1 MARRLVLRFP
11 QRFRMP
17 VRMKDVARDLNVSV
31 VTVSKALRD
40 QSDIS
45 QATKKRIL
53 KRARELNYQPN
64 WIARSLVSGRTH
76 TIGLVVPDLMYSFFA
91 EVAKGLSA
99 KLRPSGYQVVISI
112 SEEDPGLEREEVDLL
127 LARRVDG
134 LVLASAQPPTS
145 PALFRAIEERKVPY
159 VLIDRKIV
167 GLKANYVG
175 VDDERV
181 GQMATEHL
189 IACGCRTI
197 AHISGPK
204 IGTAVGRLAGYRKAL
219 ARHRIPLRMA
229 LVVRGGCEDDSGY
242 RAMRRLLA
250 LKPPPDGVF
259 CFNDPVAAGAVKAV
273 LEAGLDVP
281 RDIALVGV
289 GNVHYSDQLRVPL
302 STVDQSSSQ
311 VGRNAAELLLRL
323 IEKRT
328 RGTKAILLAPQLI
341 VRESSF
347 RNGNV
352 RRPTPN

>member
-1 MARRLVLRFP
+1 
-11 QRFRMP
+11 MP

-45 QATKKRIL
+45 PSTKRRIL

-76 TIGLVVPDLMYSFFA
+76 TVGLVVPDLMYSFFA
-91 EVAKGLSA
+91 EVAKGLSE

-112 SEEDPGLEREEVDLL
+112 SEENPGLEREEVDLL

-134 LVLASAQPPTS
+134 LILASAQPPTS
-145 PALFRAIEERKVPY
+145 PGLFRAIEDRKVPY

-175 VDDERV
+175 VDDVRV
-181 GQMATEHL
+181 GEMATEHL
-189 IACGCRTI
+189 ISCGCRTI

-204 IGTAVGRLAGYRKAL
+204 IGTAVGRLEGYRKAL
-219 ARHRIPLRMA
+219 ARHNRSVPASLTVM
-229 LVVRGGCEDDSGY
+229 GGAEDDGGY

-250 LKPPPDGVF
+250 LKHFPDGVF
-259 CFNDPVAAGAVKAV
+259 CFNDPVAAGAVQAI
-273 LEAGLDVP
+273 LEEGLKVP
-281 RDIALVGV
+281 QDIALVGV

-328 RGTKAILLAPQLI
+328 RGTRAILLPPQLI
-341 VRESSF
+341 VRDSSF
-347 RNGNV
+347 RNGASRNS
-352 RRPTPN
+352 PKG

>member
-1 MARRLVLRFP
+1 
-11 QRFRMP
+11 MP

-45 QATKKRIL
+45 PATKRRVL

-91 EVAKGLSA
+91 EVAKGLSE
-99 KLRPSGYQVVISI
+99 KVRCFGYQVVISI
-112 SEEDPGLEREEVDLL
+112 SEEDPKLEREEVGLL

-145 PALFRAIEERKVPY
+145 SVLLRTIEERKVPY

-167 GLKANYVG
+167 GHKANYVG
-175 VDDERV
+175 VDDEKV

-189 IACGCRTI
+189 IACGCQSI
-197 AHISGPK
+197 AHIGGPE
-204 IGTAVGRLAGYRKAL
+204 IGTAIGRIAGYQKAL
-219 ARHRIPLRMA
+219 GRHGLLAPPA
-229 LVVRGGCEDDSGY
+229 LLVRGEIEDDGGY
-242 RAMRRLLA
+242 RAMGRLLA
-250 LKPPPDGVF
+250 GKQRPDGVF
-259 CFNDPVAAGAVKAV
+259 CFNDPVASGALRAI
-273 LEAGLDVP
+273 LEAGLKVP
-281 RDIALVGV
+281 QDIALVGV

-302 STVDQSSSQ
+302 STVDQSSAQ

-323 IEKRT
+323 IEKRAHGVRT
-328 RGTKAILLAPQLI
+328 ILLPPHLV
-341 VRESSF
+341 VRESSL
-347 RNGNV
+347 RNGAS
-352 RRPTPN
+352 RGPCKTST